1 MQTTIEKT
9 DYIGQQAQ
17 LIAIRYLA
25 EKEQQRINRQQN
37 RYFYAMAGLV
47 VVSYIGAM
55 TFYFG

>member
-1 MQTTIEKT
+1 MQTTIEPT

-17 LIAIRYLA
+17 LTAIRYLA
-25 EKEQQRINRQQN
+25 DKQQERNQRRVN
-37 RYFYAMAGLV
+37 AYFYAMAGLV

>member
-1 MQTTIEKT
+1 MQTTIEPT

-47 VVSYIGAM
+47 VVSYIGFM

>member
-1 MQTTIEKT
+1 MQTTIEQT

-55 TFYFG
+55 AFYFG

>member
-1 MQTTIEKT
+1 MQTTIEQT

-47 VVSYIGAM
+47 VVSYIGFM

>member
-1 MQTTIEKT
+1 MQNTIEPT

-47 VVSYIGAM
+47 VATYIGAM
-55 TFYFG
+55 TFIIG